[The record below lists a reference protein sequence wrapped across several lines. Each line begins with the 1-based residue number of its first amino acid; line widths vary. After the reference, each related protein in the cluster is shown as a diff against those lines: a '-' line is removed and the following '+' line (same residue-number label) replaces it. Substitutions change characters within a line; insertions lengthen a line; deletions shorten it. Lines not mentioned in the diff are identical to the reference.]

1 MQQHQIKWNQKTAVV
16 EAGLPPRIP
25 TSHGAMRNVLTTTLL
40 DPQRPRFPALMEER
54 LKSKGFSQT
63 NELLTGAASRGM
75 CECLASQ
82 PFGQSLPDGKDGRG
96 WLISAEEVTHKP
108 PLAEFFEI
116 IRDCGMTTEPKTG
129 VELVFARHKEP
140 RSFLFRIWAEN
151 ELCLCDYICQLR
163 DGEMP
168 TEPLLVTTE
177 TLGQVL
183 VAEGDVW
190 RQAWTHLMAFAA
202 RFGELAAASVGFQ
215 HQDDVGSVRVRAS
228 VYLPLRLACR
238 DAAK

>member
-1 MQQHQIKWNQKTAVV
+1 
-16 EAGLPPRIP
+16 
-25 TSHGAMRNVLTTTLL
+25 MRKADVLTTR
-40 DPQRPRFPALMEER
+40 QRPRFLALMEER

-63 NELLTGAASRGM
+63 NELLTGAASRGV

-82 PFGQSLPDGKDGRG
+82 PFGQSLPDGKMGG
-96 WLISAEEVTHKP
+96 WLISEEEVTQ
-108 PLAEFFEI
+108 AEFFEI
-116 IRDCGMTTEPKTG
+116 TRDCGMTTEPKTG
-129 VELVFARHKEP
+129 VEIVFTRHKEP
-140 RSFLFRIWAEN
+140 GTFRIWAPN

-215 HQDDVGSVRVRAS
+215 HQDDVGSVRVRAC
-228 VYLPLRLACR
+228 VYLPLRLTCR